1 MVYIWINNRRI
12 NILKKKTPSKTSD
25 VVRPFIFTKDPL
37 IMDLLQSFA
46 KRSEQGMK
54 EYNGTM
60 GQAEKPLDVWID
72 DVIEELY
79 DACVYLEKVKRIVR
93 NLNIKK

>member
-1 MVYIWINNRRI
+1 ML
-12 NILKKKTPSKTSD
+12 ILYEDSILSKKPIISK

-46 KRSEQGMK
+46 KRSEQGIK
-54 EYNGTM
+54 EHKITM
-60 GQAEKPLDVWID
+60 EGAEKPLEKWID

-79 DACVYLEKVKRIVR
+79 DACVYLEKTKRILR
-93 NLNIKK
+93 TLNIKK

>member
-1 MVYIWINNRRI
+1 MT
-12 NILKKKTPSKTSD
+12 KKIPSKTSD
-25 VVRPFIFTKDPL
+25 VVRPFVFTKDPL

-54 EYNGTM
+54 EYGGTM
-60 GQAEKPLDVWID
+60 GKAEKPLDVWID

-79 DACVYLEKVKRIVR
+79 DACVYLEKVKRIIKK
-93 NLNIKK
+93 LNIKK